1 MISPLPV
8 GKLPRELLAAI
19 LARAPI
25 DDPRVILGP
34 GVGLDCAVV
43 DTGQRLAV
51 YKSDPITFAT
61 DQIGYYLVQ
70 VNANDIATTG
80 ARPLWLLVTL
90 LLPEKSTTAE
100 LADNIMAQIYDA
112 CRGLGIT
119 VIGGHTEITAGLERP
134 IAIGTMIGDVA
145 RDQLVSPRGARAGD
159 HVLLTKGV
167 PIEATALLSREF
179 PARLRDVMTVNEI
192 EEAQNYLFR
201 PGIGVTWDARVAIE
215 AGRVTAMHDPTE
227 GGIVTALWELAEA
240 SQKTLLVDPGNIP
253 VPALARRV
261 CEAFGI
267 DPHSS
272 IASGSL
278 LITAPA
284 SDARAISDALQNAG
298 IACADIGAVAEGP
311 ASVQR
316 TTAAGFERWPWP
328 AVDGVA
334 KAFAEPQSV
343 NRFQLRAA
351 MRGEGTDSTEAKGGQ
366 QCR

>member
-8 GKLPRELLAAI
+8 GKVPQELLAAI

-34 GVGLDCAVV
+34 GIGLDCAVI
-43 DTGQRLAV
+43 DAGQRLAV

-80 ARPLWLLVTL
+80 AKPLWLLVTL
-90 LLPEKSTTAE
+90 LLPEKRTTVD
-100 LADNIMAQIYDA
+100 LPDKIMAQIYDA
-112 CRGLGIT
+112 CRGLGIS
-119 VIGGHTEITAGLERP
+119 VIGGHTEITAGLDRP

-145 RDQLVSPRGARAGD
+145 REQLISPRGATAGD

-179 PARLRDVMTVNEI
+179 PARLRNVLTGNEI
-192 EEAQNYLFR
+192 EEAQTYLFR
-201 PGIGVTWDARVAIE
+201 PGIGVTRDARAAIA

-227 GGIVTALWELAEA
+227 GGVVTALWELAEA
-240 SQKTLLVDPGNIP
+240 SQRTLLVDPANIP

-267 DPHSS
+267 DPLSS

-284 SDARAISDALQNAG
+284 SDARTICDALENEG
-298 IACADIGAVAEGP
+298 IASADIGVVVDGP
-311 ASVQR
+311 ASVR
-316 TTAAGFERWPWP
+316 RRTAAGFEHWPRP
-328 AVDGVA
+328 PVDGIT
-334 KAFAEPQSV
+334 KAF
-343 NRFQLRAA
+343 
-351 MRGEGTDSTEAKGGQ
+351 GDSRK
-366 QCR
+366 